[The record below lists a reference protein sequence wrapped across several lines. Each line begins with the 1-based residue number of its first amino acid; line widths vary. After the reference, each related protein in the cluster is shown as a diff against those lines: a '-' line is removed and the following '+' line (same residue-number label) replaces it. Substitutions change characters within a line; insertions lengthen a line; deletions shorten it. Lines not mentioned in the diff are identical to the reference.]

1 MLKYMQ
7 IERVVKCNFLFFSV
21 NHKTFHLD
29 FGFLVMTT
37 LCNQE
42 QVQVSYSCEY
52 SKKAKSIMKW

>member
-7 IERVVKCNFLFFSV
+7 IERVVKCTFLFFSV

-29 FGFLVMTT
+29 FGFLDMTT

-52 SKKAKSIMKW
+52 NKAKAK